1 VGKSRQTDKSQKGD
15 EMSSNAFDE
24 LERQY
29 SQDLDRW
36 ETAREQR
43 QKRQIVIAACPFC
56 GNEDVLVDEVKP
68 NVIAICCEEC
78 QMIGPHHDT
87 DQPLE
92 VAIKRWNERK

>member
-1 VGKSRQTDKSQKGD
+1 
-15 EMSSNAFDE
+15 MSSNAFDE
-24 LERQY
+24 LERQF

-68 NVIAICCEEC
+68 NVISITCEEC
-78 QMIGPHHDT
+78 QVIGPHADL
-87 DQPLE
+87 DQSLE
-92 VAIKRWNERK
+92 VAIQRWNERKS